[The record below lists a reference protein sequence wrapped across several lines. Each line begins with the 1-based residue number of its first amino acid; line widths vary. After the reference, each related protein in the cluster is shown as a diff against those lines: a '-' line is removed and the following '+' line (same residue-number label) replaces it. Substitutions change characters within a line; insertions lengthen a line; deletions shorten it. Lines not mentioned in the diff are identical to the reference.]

1 LHDAAAAGAGAGR
14 IPPGTALGTYAIEAF
29 VGAGGMGEV
38 YRARDVRLHR
48 TVAVKILRPVRSEG
62 GDTAEVTTRLED
74 GGKTVAVRR
83 RFEVEARA
91 ASALDHPNICTIYD
105 IGEQDGLCF
114 IAMEWIDGGTIGD
127 LIPSW
132 GLPVE
137 QAFGLARQVVEG
149 IAAAHR
155 VGIVHRDIKPAN
167 ILVTSSGAAKI
178 VDFGLAKVSVPGI
191 GAGAMA
197 PGEVAAVP
205 RVEGPVA
212 TTTTMDGRPLGTPG
226 YAPPEQIEGR
236 PLDARADVFALGCVI
251 YEMFAGCRA
260 FPAVGVRSPVEA
272 VLEGRPVA
280 LRARRRDVPRR
291 VEAIVSK
298 AISASPAARYPSA
311 VELLADLE
319 AAFRPHAAR
328 QVPLHAALHRPAVT
342 IALAV
347 VVAAAVGGAWWLR
360 QRDAREQHVRGTVIP
375 ESKRCSR
382 RARPTRSA
390 PSGCSGR
397 RRRSRPTTHS

>member
-1 LHDAAAAGAGAGR
+1 MDPERRRQVEALCAAALEREPAARDAFLEEACRSDAELRPILDDLLARADGFLESPLLAGLRDGTAAGAGAGR
-14 IPPGTALGTYAIEAF
+14 IPPGTALGPYTIEAF

-48 TVAVKILRPVRSEG
+48 TVAVKILRPVRSES

-74 GGKTVAVRR
+74 GGTTVNVRR
-83 RFEVEARA
+83 RFETEARA

-105 IGEQDGLCF
+105 IGEQHGLCF

-127 LIPSW
+127 LMPSS

-137 QAFGLARQVVEG
+137 QAFGLARQVVDG

-191 GAGAMA
+191 GAGGMA

-212 TTTTMDGRPLGTPG
+212 TTTTM
-226 YAPPEQIEGR
+226 
-236 PLDARADVFALGCVI
+236 
-251 YEMFAGCRA
+251 
-260 FPAVGVRSPVEA
+260 
-272 VLEGRPVA
+272 
-280 LRARRRDVPRR
+280 
-291 VEAIVSK
+291 
-298 AISASPAARYPSA
+298 
-311 VELLADLE
+311 
-319 AAFRPHAAR
+319 
-328 QVPLHAALHRPAVT
+328 
-342 IALAV
+342 
-347 VVAAAVGGAWWLR
+347 
-360 QRDAREQHVRGTVIP
+360 
-375 ESKRCSR
+375 
-382 RARPTRSA
+382 
-390 PSGCSGR
+390 
-397 RRRSRPTTHS
+397 